1 LNIISVITIN
11 YNNVEGLKKTIESV
25 VSQTFQDFEYLV
37 IDGDSTDES
46 VEIITSTSR
55 INYWSSE
62 PDEGIY
68 DAMNKGIAKS
78 SGEYCLFLN
87 SGDTFVENDVLRKVL
102 TSLSSK
108 KSFYYGNMILEKD
121 NIKEECFAPTVIN
134 LDFILNNTFWH
145 PCVFIKSELFQLYG
159 SYDSSFKICGDYEF
173 FVRCL
178 IKPGI
183 SFEHINHFITLF
195 DGNGISHD
203 PSKKE
208 LQKQEREKAW
218 FLNVS
223 DLIFGALK
231 KQNQFSRSKYAA
243 VINFFQKIRG
253 KSTF

>member
-1 LNIISVITIN
+1 MSKISIITIN
-11 YNNVEGLKKTIESV
+11 YNNAEGLKNTIQSV
-25 VSQTFQDFEYLV
+25 SNQFIDYFEYIV
-37 IDGDSTDES
+37 VDGGSSDGS
-46 VEIITSTSR
+46 VEIIKQ
-55 INYWSSE
+55 SSKITKWVSE
-62 PDEGIY
+62 KDKGIY
-68 DAMNKGIAKS
+68 DAMNKGIAKA

-87 SGDTFVENDVLRKVL
+87 SGDVLVDDEVLSKVSTYL
-102 TSLSSK
+102 NSQ
-108 KSFYYGNMILEKD
+108 KSFYYGNLILEK
-121 NIKEECFAPTVIN
+121 NNSKEEHIAPPNIN

-145 PCVFIKSELFQLYG
+145 PCVFIRTDLFKSFG
-159 SYDSSFKICGDYEF
+159 HYDSSFKICGDYEF

-218 FLNVS
+218 FLNIS

>member
-1 LNIISVITIN
+1 LSKISIITIN
-11 YNNVEGLKKTIESV
+11 YNNAEGLKNTIQSV
-25 VSQTFQDFEYLV
+25 SNQFIDYFEYIV
-37 IDGDSTDES
+37 VDGGSSDGS
-46 VEIITSTSR
+46 VEIIKQ
-55 INYWSSE
+55 SSKITKWVSE
-62 PDEGIY
+62 KDKGIY
-68 DAMNKGIAKS
+68 DAMNKGIAKA

-87 SGDTFVENDVLRKVL
+87 SGDVLVDDEVLSKVSTYL
-102 TSLSSK
+102 NSQ
-108 KSFYYGNMILEKD
+108 KSFYYGNLILEK
-121 NIKEECFAPTVIN
+121 NNSKEEHIAPPNIN

-145 PCVFIKSELFQLYG
+145 PCVFIRTDLFKSFG
-159 SYDSSFKICGDYEF
+159 HYDSSFKICGDYEF

-218 FLNVS
+218 FLNIS

>member
-1 LNIISVITIN
+1 MNKISVITIN

-37 IDGDSTDES
+37 IDGNSTDES
-46 VEIITSTSR
+46 FEIIKSTSR

-68 DAMNKGIAKS
+68 DAMNKGIAKA

-87 SGDTFVENDVLRKVL
+87 SGDALVDDEVLSKVSTNL
-102 TSLSSK
+102 NSN
-108 KSFYYGNMILEKD
+108 KSFYYGNLILEK
-121 NIKEECFAPTVIN
+121 NNSKEEHIAPPNIN

-145 PCVFIKSELFQLYG
+145 PCVFIRTDLFKSFG
-159 SYDSSFKICGDYEF
+159 HYDSSFKICGDYEF

-243 VINFFQKIRG
+243 VINFFQKIRR